1 MDRRRLLQL
10 VGAAALAVALVV
22 GAAPRTARAAGEQ
35 VIRVTAKRFEYEPS
49 EITVKKGTPV
59 AIEIVSLDRKH
70 GFALPD
76 FKVRADVKPGQTS
89 VVRFTPDK
97 AGRFTFHCDF
107 FCGSGHESMTGTLI
121 VVEA

>member
-1 MDRRRLLQL
+1 MQL

-97 AGRFTFHCDF
+97 AGRFTFHCDL

>member
-10 VGAAALAVALVV
+10 VGAAALAGALVV

-97 AGRFTFHCDF
+97 AGRFTFHCDL

>member
-59 AIEIVSLDRKH
+59 VIEIVSLDRKH

-97 AGRFTFHCDF
+97 AGRFTFHCDL